1 MIPDFINH
9 RLGKIT
15 EICKNYR
22 VNAAYLFGSVLTDKL
37 SDKSDID
44 LVVDFKTDIEGLL
57 QRRVDLISRKTIRNE
72 ILRNEIDSSKVLI
85 YAAQNREIIVTTLTK
100 FPGTLARYQDQMF
113 DVFSRAVPAKKFEVF
128 LFGSRAR
135 GDEEEGSDADL
146 AISGTE
152 IDRCDLSL
160 IREQWEYSTIPM
172 MLDLVDLKE
181 ISSALGEQIEKEKVL
196 LWTSN

>member
-1 MIPDFINH
+1 M
-9 RLGKIT
+9 
-15 EICKNYR
+15 
-22 VNAAYLFGSVLTDKL
+22 
-37 SDKSDID
+37 
-44 LVVDFKTDIEGLL
+44 
-57 QRRVDLISRKTIRNE
+57 
-72 ILRNEIDSSKVLI
+72 
-85 YAAQNREIIVTTLTK
+85 TTLTK
-100 FPGTLARYQDQMF
+100 FPGTLTRYQDQII
-113 DVFSRAVPAKKFEVF
+113 DVFVRAVPNKAFSVY

-172 MLDLVDLKE
+172 MIDLVDLTD
-181 ISSALGEQIEKEKVL
+181 INSALGEQIEKEKVL

>member
-1 MIPDFINH
+1 M
-9 RLGKIT
+9 
-15 EICKNYR
+15 
-22 VNAAYLFGSVLTDKL
+22 
-37 SDKSDID
+37 
-44 LVVDFKTDIEGLL
+44 
-57 QRRVDLISRKTIRNE
+57 
-72 ILRNEIDSSKVLI
+72 
-85 YAAQNREIIVTTLTK
+85 TTLTK
-100 FPGTLARYQDQMF
+100 FPGTLARYQEQMI
-113 DVFSRAVPAKKFEVF
+113 DVFARAVPAKKFEVY

-152 IDRCDLSL
+152 IDRSDLSL

-181 ISSALGEQIEKEKVL
+181 INSALGEQIEKEKVL

>member
-1 MIPDFINH
+1 M
-9 RLGKIT
+9 
-15 EICKNYR
+15 
-22 VNAAYLFGSVLTDKL
+22 
-37 SDKSDID
+37 
-44 LVVDFKTDIEGLL
+44 
-57 QRRVDLISRKTIRNE
+57 TI
-72 ILRNEIDSSKVLI
+72 
-85 YAAQNREIIVTTLTK
+85 LTK
-100 FPGTLARYQDQMF
+100 FPGTLARYQDQIIE
-113 DVFSRAVPAKKFEVF
+113 VFARAVPAKKFEVF

-152 IDRCDLSL
+152 IDRSDLSL

-181 ISSALGEQIEKEKVL
+181 INSALGEQIEKEKLL

>member
-1 MIPDFINH
+1 M
-9 RLGKIT
+9 
-15 EICKNYR
+15 
-22 VNAAYLFGSVLTDKL
+22 
-37 SDKSDID
+37 
-44 LVVDFKTDIEGLL
+44 
-57 QRRVDLISRKTIRNE
+57 
-72 ILRNEIDSSKVLI
+72 
-85 YAAQNREIIVTTLTK
+85 TTLTK
-100 FPGTLARYQDQMF
+100 FPGTLAHHQDQIIE
-113 DVFSRAVPAKKFEVF
+113 VFTHAVPTKKFEVF

-135 GDEEEGSDADL
+135 GDEQEGSDADL